1 MFSTVYRCA
10 RTAKIGHRTSTRFNR
25 VWVQFTYGWE
35 SSRSSNFEFT
45 FEVNWNAV
53 FDAECTEHAD
63 SKDDVFSWGERLL
76 VIEHLGDVIDML
88 TGWKLSHNLSL
99 LVGVAVNW
107 CCFQFIRICIKDRC
121 ALIRRISRKFLSRE
135 IISFSRRRERVQRT
149 NFFFFFFLRFF
160 RNISF
165 PKIGTLKLSD

>member
-1 MFSTVYRCA
+1 MREPRRSVIELRHGLTGSGYNLRC
-10 RTAKIGHRTSTRFNR
+10 
-25 VWVQFTYGWE
+25 E

-53 FDAECTEHAD
+53 FDAECTGHAD

-99 LVGVAVNW
+99 FRW
-107 CCFQFIRICIKDRC
+107 CCGQPGCSE
-121 ALIRRISRKFLSRE
+121 LTP
-135 IISFSRRRERVQRT
+135 V
-149 NFFFFFFLRFF
+149 
-160 RNISF
+160 
-165 PKIGTLKLSD
+165 

>member
-1 MFSTVYRCA
+1 MEGESFRISILKELLERGIVSSSQWKMFSMVFRCA
-10 RTAKIGHRTSTRFNR
+10 RTTKIGHRTSTRFNR
-25 VWVQFTYGWE
+25 VWVQFTYGCE

-53 FDAECTEHAD
+53 FDVECTGHAD

-99 LVGVAVNW
+99 FVGLAVNLVAPSLYPYKGSMVAFERRYLY
-107 CCFQFIRICIKDRC
+107 FQD
-121 ALIRRISRKFLSRE
+121 
-135 IISFSRRRERVQRT
+135 VH
-149 NFFFFFFLRFF
+149 
-160 RNISF
+160 
-165 PKIGTLKLSD
+165 

>member
-1 MFSTVYRCA
+1 MFSMVYRCA

-99 LVGVAVNW
+99 LVGVAVNLVASSLYPYKGSM
-107 CCFQFIRICIKDRC
+107 CID
-121 ALIRRISRKFLSRE
+121 SE
-135 IISFSRRRERVQRT
+135 DFS
-149 NFFFFFFLRFF
+149 
-160 RNISF
+160 
-165 PKIGTLKLSD
+165 